1 MRSGAVIAYGRP
13 VVEVI
18 NRGKPTNPTLV
29 LLPGL
34 GLGPDLWEPHLDAL
48 TKNFRVVAPE
58 LPGFGS
64 FSGRGPFRF
73 DDAASFV
80 ADLIGDDRGA
90 AFVCGLSLGALV
102 ALQLTV
108 DHPGRVRGLVLASGI
123 ARPNPRRRTN
133 SRRPSCT
140 LCRLAG

>member
-1 MRSGAVIAYGRP
+1 M
-13 VVEVI
+13 VEVI